1 MRNLTEI
8 RTFKEKDKEVLMGLI
23 ANFRVDLAK
32 LKGSKKEPN
41 IDMAREEL
49 QDYIDNKYPIFIAE
63 DKENKLVGYLVC
75 KVEEG
80 IIWVESLYV
89 LPEYRRRGVASLLF
103 NEAERLAERLGSD
116 TLYNWVH
123 PNNDRIIKF
132 LRKRGY
138 DVLNL
143 IEIRKPWKGETN
155 KGKIK
160 VDKHE
165 FRY

>member
-23 ANFRVDLAK
+23 ANFRVDLAN

-103 NEAERLAERLGSD
+103 NEAEKLAERLGSD

-132 LRKRGY
+132 LRERGY

-143 IEIRKPWKGETN
+143 IEIRKPWKDETN

>member
-23 ANFRVDLAK
+23 ANFRVDLAN

-132 LRKRGY
+132 LRERGY

-143 IEIRKPWKGETN
+143 IEIRKPWKDETN

>member
-23 ANFRVDLAK
+23 ANFRVDLAN

-143 IEIRKPWKGETN
+143 IEIRKPWKDETN